1 MACIFDEDNIQLNI
15 QFDNKYDA
23 IKEAGKILLNRD
35 CIEPEYID
43 AMIER
48 EDKVS
53 VYIGNGVAIPH
64 GIEATKKF
72 VNKAGIAIVTL
83 PDGVDWGNGNM
94 VRIAIGIAGK
104 ENEHIEILSSIAILL
119 SEAENVDKAVNGT
132 ADEIYQLF
140 IEADM

>member
-1 MACIFDEDNIQLNI
+1 ML
-15 QFDNKYDA
+15 YDT
-23 IKEAGKILLNRD
+23 G
-35 CIEPEYID
+35 CIEKEYIQG
-43 AMIER
+43 ML
-48 EDKVS
+48 DKEKVFNTFM
-53 VYIGNGVAIPH
+53 GNGVAIPH

-94 VRIAIGIAGK
+94 VRIAK
-104 ENEHIEILSSIAILL
+104 SELQEKKNEHIEILSSIAILL

-140 IEADM
+140 IEADV

>member
-1 MACIFDEDNIQLNI
+1 
-15 QFDNKYDA
+15 
-23 IKEAGKILLNRD
+23 
-35 CIEPEYID
+35 
-43 AMIER
+43 
-48 EDKVS
+48 
-53 VYIGNGVAIPH
+53 
-64 GIEATKKF
+64 
-72 VNKAGIAIVTL
+72 
-83 PDGVDWGNGNM
+83 M